1 VILTETPLK
10 GAFIADLKRIE
21 DDRGYFA
28 RAWCRNEFAAVGV
41 DFDPVQA
48 NMSGS
53 RKRGTVRGLHYQ
65 VAPHEEAKLIRCVR
79 GAVFDV
85 IVDLREGSPTY
96 GQWTGAELTAD
107 NKRAL
112 LVPRGFA
119 HAYQT
124 LADDSEVIY
133 FVSAFYA
140 PGAEKGLRWN
150 DPGIGIEWPITEGV
164 TVSDKDVA
172 WPDFIRSP
180 R

>member
-1 VILTETPLK
+1 
-10 GAFIADLKRIE
+10 
-21 DDRGYFA
+21 
-28 RAWCRNEFAAVGV
+28 VGV
-41 DFDPVQA
+41 DFQPVQA

-53 RKRGTVRGLHYQ
+53 GKRGTVRGLHYQ
-65 VAPHEEAKLIRCVR
+65 LAPHEEAKFIRCVR

-85 IVDLREGSPTY
+85 IVDVRDGSPTR
-96 GQWTGAELTAD
+96 GQWFGTELSAE

-112 LVPRGFA
+112 LVPQGFA

-150 DPGIGIEWPITEGV
+150 DPGLGIQWPITEGV

-172 WPDFIRSP
+172 WPDFR
-180 R
+180 

>member
-1 VILTETPLK
+1 MILTETPLA
-10 GAFIADLKRIE
+10 GAFVAELKRIQDE
-21 DDRGYFA
+21 RGYLA
-28 RAWCRNEFAAVGV
+28 RAWCHKEFADVGV
-41 DFDPVQA
+41 DFQPVQA

-53 RKRGTVRGLHYQ
+53 AKRGTVRGLHYQ
-65 VAPHEEAKLIRCVR
+65 EAPHEEAKFIRCVR

-85 IVDLREGSPTY
+85 ILDLREGSPTR
-96 GQWTGAELTAD
+96 GQWFGTELSAD

-124 LADDSEVIY
+124 LQDDSEVIY
-133 FVSAFYA
+133 LVSAFYA

-150 DPGIGIEWPITEGV
+150 DPGIGIQWPITEGV

-172 WPDFIRSP
+172 WPDYAGAQG
-180 R
+180 